1 MLQFLKKSFHFRTS
15 SRQIEYMISKKSLY
29 PNCEIDLTLVK
40 GFCLI
45 LIIYWKWIISLK
57 KKPFDSIDP
66 YSIHIWTLDC
76 IVTIEMHFYGSFT
89 VLYPFSFC
97 FHLLQNMDKV
107 HWTVSCWIDSK
118 GCDGHTWHVAVF
130 SSRWSNLDKLLSTAL
145 LSISVRFIFYALIFQ
160 ISN

>member
-1 MLQFLKKSFHFRTS
+1 MSTWLAKKPLPKLWNRFNFGQGFLFDFDH
-15 SRQIEYMISKKSLY
+15 
-29 PNCEIDLTLVK
+29 
-40 GFCLI
+40 I
-45 LIIYWKWIISLK
+45 LKMNNFFKK

-107 HWTVSCWIDSK
+107 HRTVSCWIDSK